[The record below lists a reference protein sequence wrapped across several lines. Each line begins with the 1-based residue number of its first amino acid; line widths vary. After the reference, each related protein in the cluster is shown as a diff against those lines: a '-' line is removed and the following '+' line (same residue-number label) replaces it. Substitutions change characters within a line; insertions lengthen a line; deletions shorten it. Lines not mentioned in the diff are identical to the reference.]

1 MRYSGGSIDIKTGV
15 NLRVSKVQKYV
26 ENCNLRD
33 KEINF
38 VGKFII
44 GRQHNE
50 QEVEEGWQE
59 RGGSFWIPVEI

>member
-26 ENCNLRD
+26 ENCNLRG

-50 QEVEEGWQE
+50 QEVE
-59 RGGSFWIPVEI
+59 GS